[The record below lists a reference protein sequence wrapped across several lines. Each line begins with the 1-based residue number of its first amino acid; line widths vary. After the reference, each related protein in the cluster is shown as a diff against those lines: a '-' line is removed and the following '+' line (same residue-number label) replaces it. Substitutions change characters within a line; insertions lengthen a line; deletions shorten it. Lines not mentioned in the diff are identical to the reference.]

1 MTLLEYSLTTT
12 YFQYDNV
19 CYQQIE
25 GAAMGSPVSPI
36 VANLF
41 MENFEQKALSSF
53 HTPLKFWGRYVDDTM
68 VIIDKNLIDEFT
80 DHINNQHPA
89 IKFTIEKESDGSLP
103 MLDVLVTRDDI
114 GNLRFK
120 VYRKPTHTDQYLNF
134 SSNHPLQHKLGVVRT
149 LCDRA
154 HSIITT
160 EEDREEELNKVR
172 KSLAICGYKDWSW
185 DTALR
190 KKDNKLKPR
199 SKNQPERTQLKG
211 STTIPYIPGV
221 TEAFQRLFCSYNII
235 THVKP
240 DNTIRSLL
248 VHPKDK
254 TETLDKCGVI
264 YELACLDCSS
274 SFIGETARTLRS
286 RVDDHKKPGTSPVYD
301 HAANSTHSIDYEGV
315 VVKAREEDWFKRGVK
330 EAIHIK
336 RKASDLNKDKGRH
349 QLPSVYDSIISSDQS
364 TTSDQMTQSPAN
376 SNTNIS
382 RHWRSVDAGRRPPNV
397 QK

>member
-1 MTLLEYSLTTT
+1 ML
-12 YFQYDNV
+12 

-36 VANLF
+36 VAKLF
-41 MENFEQKALSSF
+41 MEDFEQKALSSF

-80 DHINNQHPA
+80 DHINNQHSA

-103 MLDVLVTRDDI
+103 MLDVLMTRDDI

-120 VYRKPTHTDQYLNF
+120 VYRAPTHTDQYLNF

-185 DTALR
+185 DTAVR
-190 KKDNKLKPR
+190 KKDNEPKPW
-199 SKNQPERTQLKG
+199 SKNQPERTQLKE

-221 TEAFQRLFCSYNII
+221 TEVFQRLFRSYNII
-235 THVKP
+235 TMSNQITP
-240 DNTIRSLL
+240 SCIRSLL
-248 VHPKDK
+248 VHPIRKDK

-264 YELACLDCSS
+264 YELACQDCTSS
-274 SFIGETARTLRS
+274 YIGETARTLRS

-301 HAANSTHSIDYEGV
+301 HAANSTHSID
-315 VVKAREEDWFKRGVK
+315 
-330 EAIHIK
+330 
-336 RKASDLNKDKGRH
+336 
-349 QLPSVYDSIISSDQS
+349 
-364 TTSDQMTQSPAN
+364 
-376 SNTNIS
+376 
-382 RHWRSVDAGRRPPNV
+382 
-397 QK
+397 